1 MTPFQNHAV
10 GRSGRASQ
18 FTLRTLLAATAV
30 VGLAMAWVHAARSQR
45 EACAALALS
54 NPAAVVLYG
63 HQVDAEGRL
72 ALDIPP
78 AAPEWLRSRVGID
91 YLSSVAGVE
100 LFYATD
106 ADIECLLRLSALVR
120 LSLDRSIDLTDAGL
134 ARLSRLKHLRNLALN
149 EADQITDDGLQSL
162 ARLTNLVELHID
174 VGRRM
179 TSSGIERLRRR
190 LPHCRILLGGIA
202 DADVALL
209 SRDKFRRKH
218 FASNRWLNEGTGA
231 AGLSSR
237 SPAADCPS

>member
-1 MTPFQNHAV
+1 MTNRPDYFV
-10 GRSGRASQ
+10 CRPGRASQ

-30 VGLAMAWVHAARSQR
+30 VALAMSWVHAARSQR
-45 EACAALALS
+45 QACEALVIS

-72 ALDIPP
+72 TLDVPP
-78 AAPEWLRSRVGID
+78 AAPEWLRSRIGID

-106 ADIECLLRLSALVR
+106 ADVECLVRLKALRR

-134 ARLSRLKHLRNLALN
+134 ARISRLNHLKRLALN

-174 VGRRM
+174 LGRRM
-179 TSSGIERLRRR
+179 TPSGIARLRKS
-190 LPHCRILLGGIA
+190 LPRCQVSVGGETIA
-202 DADVALL
+202 EMAAVA
-209 SRDKFRRKH
+209 R
-218 FASNRWLNEGTGA
+218 
-231 AGLSSR
+231 
-237 SPAADCPS
+237 